1 MFMIITYPWPVA
13 SANVELT
20 GPRWPDSAA
29 SDTRAP
35 GEPLTSARHLEQ
47 VIGWTDG
54 ERLRFQW
61 YRFRI
66 AVNDAWRR
74 SRRTIS
80 GSTVTRIG
88 QRK

>member
-20 GPRWPDSAA
+20 GPRRPDSAA
-29 SDTRAP
+29 SDTWAP
-35 GEPLTSARHLEQ
+35 REPLTSARHVEQ
-47 VIGWTDG
+47 VIGWSHG